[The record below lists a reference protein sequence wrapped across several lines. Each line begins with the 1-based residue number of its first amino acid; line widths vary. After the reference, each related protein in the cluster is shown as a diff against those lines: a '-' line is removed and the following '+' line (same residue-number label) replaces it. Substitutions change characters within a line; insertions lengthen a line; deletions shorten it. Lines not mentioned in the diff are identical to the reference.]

1 MKVTRVTS
9 ELIVF
14 QLTPC
19 VWLEEFWR
27 N

>member
-14 QLTPC
+14 QLTLC
-19 VWLEEFWR
+19 VWLGEFWR